1 MCTGKLRDFRPGAA
15 PMLRLSKE
23 NLGLGPDART
33 PTPGDGG
40 LACPAAT
47 PRHERNPRKRRSHK
61 RHLSPHLLIS
71 LVVVGVFAAI
81 SVGWEIVARQL
92 FAPMS
97 IGTIHALLTI
107 RAAVITA
114 AASLVVYY
122 VMRKQQRRLTDT
134 AGRIAHL
141 LESYATHRSVNERF
155 DNPHLIQCSD
165 VFNCDQTDC
174 AAYGKPSER
183 CWQKVALTRR
193 NGKDKNGHVT
203 IGECQNCIVYRESCP
218 DKLTELGES
227 FNNLAFLL
235 EQESRQVGS
244 MRAQFAEK
252 EKMVA
257 VGQLAG
263 GVAHEVCNPLAS
275 ISSIVQMLKRSGP
288 SVTNAQKLDQV
299 DEHVQRISTAVRQ
312 LSHLARPG
320 TGRWRRTDVGTL
332 LDEAVRLIKLDRRA
346 ARISVSCQHPASLPD
361 TYVQRSQLQ
370 QVLVNLG
377 LNALDATPQ
386 GGHLAMRARR
396 QEAEIII
403 EVEDD
408 GTGIDPSLG
417 RRVFE
422 PFFTTKTPDR
432 GTGLGLA
439 VSYGIV
445 QQHRGSIDFEST
457 PGNGTVFRIVL
468 PILDQAPEA

>member
-1 MCTGKLRDFRPGAA
+1 
-15 PMLRLSKE
+15 MLCLSKE

-33 PTPGDGG
+33 PTPGEGG
-40 LACPAAT
+40 VSCPAA
-47 PRHERNPRKRRSHK
+47 NPRRERKQWKRRS
-61 RHLSPHLLIS
+61 RTRRLSPHLLIS

-114 AASLVVYY
+114 VASLVVYFL
-122 VMRKQQRRLTDT
+122 MRKQQRRLTDT

-141 LESYATHRSVNERF
+141 LESYATRRSVKERF
-155 DNPHLIQCSD
+155 DNPHLIHCSD
-165 VFNCDQTDC
+165 VFDCDQTDC
-174 AAYGKPSER
+174 AAYGKQNER
-183 CWQKVALTRR
+183 CWQNVALTRR
-193 NGKDKNGHVT
+193 NGKNKNGHVT

-227 FNNLAFLL
+227 FNNLSFLL

-257 VGQLAG
+257 VGQLAA

-275 ISSIVQMLKRSGP
+275 ISSIVQMLKRSQSPG
-288 SVTNAQKLDQV
+288 TNAQDLDQIDAQV
-299 DEHVQRISTAVRQ
+299 WRISEAVRQ
-312 LSHLARPG
+312 LSRLARPS
-320 TGRWRRTDVGTL
+320 TGRWRQTDVGTL
-332 LDEAVRLIKLDRRA
+332 IDEAVRLIKLDRRA
-346 ARISVSCQHPASLPD
+346 EHISVSCQRPASIPH
-361 TYVQRSQLQ
+361 TYVLRSELQ

-377 LNALDATPQ
+377 LNALDATSP
-386 GGHLAMRARR
+386 GGHLAIRARR

-408 GTGIDPSLG
+408 GIGINPSLG

-422 PFFTTKTPDR
+422 PFFTTKAPDR

-445 QQHRGSIDFEST
+445 QQHGGSIDFEST

-468 PILDQAPEA
+468 PILEQAPEA